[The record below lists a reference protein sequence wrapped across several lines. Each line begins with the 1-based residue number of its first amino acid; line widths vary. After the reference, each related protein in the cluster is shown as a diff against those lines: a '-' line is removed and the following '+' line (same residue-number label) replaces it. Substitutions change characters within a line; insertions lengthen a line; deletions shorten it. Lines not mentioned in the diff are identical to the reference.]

1 MRERALG
8 GNPDFHLAPVAVLR
22 EVLGSDFARNCT
34 GKSIGLLRDL
44 YVRARAFHRPIV
56 YFYPPG
62 SPRGTEFSTY
72 VVSH

>member
-1 MRERALG
+1 MRERTLG
-8 GNPDFHLAPVAVLR
+8 GNPDFHLPPVAVLR

-44 YVRARAFHRPIV
+44 NIRAFHRPIV

-62 SPRGTEFSTY
+62 GLNLVPSVPVTG
-72 VVSH
+72 